1 MGIAERKKR
10 EKQEMR
16 ERIIE
21 AATEVF
27 AEDGY
32 EKTSI
37 RNIAERIEYSP
48 GTIYL
53 YFKDKN
59 EVLFAVH
66 KVGFDLLRQEMFPLQ
81 AIADPLERLRA
92 IGEVYMRFSME
103 HPQHYN
109 LMFVLMAPMEVLEAH
124 KPWHSGQEAFAFLEN
139 TVQECIDQGLIHATS
154 AKDYAFFS
162 WAFLHGLVMLN
173 NSCRVRVMEQSET
186 ENQDMLQRALNE
198 WIKMIK
204 NH

>member
-1 MGIAERKKR
+1 MGIAERKER

-27 AEDGY
+27 AEEGY

-59 EVLFAVH
+59 EVLFAIH
-66 KVGFDLLRQEMFPLQ
+66 KVGFDLLRQAMFPLQ
-81 AIADPLERLRA
+81 AIANPLERLHA

-109 LMFVLMAPMEVLEAH
+109 LMFVLMAPMEVLEEH
-124 KPWHSGQEAFAFLEN
+124 KPWHSGEEAFAFLEN
-139 TVQECIDQGLIHATS
+139 TVQECIDKGMIHATS
-154 AKDYAFFS
+154 AKDYAFYS

-173 NSCRVRVMEQSET
+173 NSCRVRVMEQSDE
-186 ENQDMLQRALNE
+186 ENQDMMQRALIE
-198 WIKMIK
+198 WIKMIQH
-204 NH
+204 N